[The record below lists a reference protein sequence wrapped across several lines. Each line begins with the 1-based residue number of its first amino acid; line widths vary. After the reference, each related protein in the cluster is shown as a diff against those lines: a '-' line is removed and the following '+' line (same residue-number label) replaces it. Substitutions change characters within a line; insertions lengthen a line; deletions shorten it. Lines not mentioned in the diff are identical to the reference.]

1 MEHDHTAQ
9 SVIAGNAAAAVAAV
23 EGALPPRPKIGAE
36 ELRKANMILKRYKEG
51 KTRLEQRII
60 DNEQFW
66 KLRHWEQMEKQG
78 EGGNSGDPQPAS
90 GWLVNCILSKHAD
103 AMDCYPSPTVLPRE
117 PDDRQEA
124 RRLSR
129 ILPVILKKNQ
139 FKRIYSSAW
148 WYKLKSGCAV
158 YGVFWDGTKL
168 GGLGDISVKRMDLL
182 NLFWEPG
189 VTDIQDSAHFFSTE
203 LRDNEKLL
211 EEYPQLE
218 GKLGRGSMTLSRYLY
233 DDTVDTSDKSLVV
246 DWYYHTNVEGRKVL
260 QYCKYVGETVLY
272 ATENDTVRPTRT
284 QMAGVDEEGRP
295 VLQQVPC
302 GPSMAQRGWYDHGK
316 YPFVFD
322 VLFPEEGTPCGYGY
336 VDLCKSPQKQI
347 DLMNQA
353 ILKNTL
359 ANATPRFFI
368 RSDGAVNENEYADW
382 TRPFV
387 HTNGNLGADSIAPIR
402 AGSLDS
408 VYVAIL
414 NNKIAEMKET
424 AGNRDVANG
433 GTASGVTAGT
443 AIAALQESSGK
454 LSRNMIDDGYE
465 AFADVV
471 TLCIELIR
479 QFYQLPR
486 QFRLLGAM
494 GTEEFISY
502 DCSGLQPKAMDD
514 GVSVS
519 YRVPEFDLEIGAE
532 QESPYRT
539 AEHNQLA
546 LQLFQLGFFRE
557 ELADQ
562 ALRCLELMEFKNKDQ
577 LVRLIA
583 GGRTQAA
590 EIAALRQQL
599 LQLAQV
605 VDEAKGTRLAPAL
618 AAEYAGSSPA
628 SAVAGTTPQPKNV
641 SAMERSRKQSR
652 GGAAP
657 MIKAAFGDNSLWVCG
672 HSGCGPKGQDIVC
685 AAVSILTEATAAA
698 LKARDIPAIIVR
710 GDGFFACAA
719 GSGGDMMEPARQGLL
734 LLARH
739 YGDNVE
745 VRDLRTGRE
754 RHA

>member
-1 MEHDHTAQ
+1 MEHNDTAQ
-9 SVIAGNAAAAVAAV
+9 SAADILAR
-23 EGALPPRPKIGAE
+23 PRIGPE
-36 ELRKANMILKRYKEG
+36 ELRRANGILKKYKEG
-51 KTRLEQRII
+51 KARLEQRII

-66 KLRHWEQMEKQG
+66 KLRHWEQMEKEGQ
-78 EGGNSGDPQPAS
+78 GGNSGDPQPAS

-103 AMDCYPSPTVLPRE
+103 AMDCYPAPTVLPRE

-124 RRLSR
+124 QRLSR
-129 ILPVILKKNQ
+129 ILPVVLKKNQ
-139 FKRIYSSAW
+139 FKRTYSSAW

-189 VTDIQDSAHFFSTE
+189 VTDIQGSAHFFSTE
-203 LRDNEKLL
+203 LVDNERLL
-211 EEYPQLE
+211 ADYPQLE
-218 GKLGRGSMTLSRYLY
+218 GKLGRGGFTLSRYLY
-233 DDTVDTSDKSLVV
+233 DDTVDTTGKSLVV
-246 DWYYHTNVEGRKVL
+246 DWYYHTAVEGRRVL

-272 ATENDTVRPTRT
+272 ATENDTVQPTETRFLGT
-284 QMAGVDEEGRP
+284 DEEGRP
-295 VLQQVPC
+295 VMGQAPC

-336 VDLCKSPQKQI
+336 IDLCKSPQKQI

-387 HTNGNLGADSIAPIR
+387 HTNGNLGSDSIAPIR

-424 AGNRDVANG
+424 TGNRDVANG
-433 GTASGVTAGT
+433 GTAAGVTAGT

-479 QFYQLPR
+479 QFYEMPR

-494 GTEEFISY
+494 GTEEFVSY
-502 DCSGLQPKAMDD
+502 DRSGLQPRVMDD
-514 GVSVS
+514 GVNVS

-532 QESPYRT
+532 RESPYRT
-539 AEHNQLA
+539 AEANQLA
-546 LQLFQLGFFRE
+546 LQLFQMGFFRE
-557 ELADQ
+557 DLADQ
-562 ALRCLELMEFKNKDQ
+562 ALRCLELMDFKNKDQ
-577 LVRLIA
+577 LARIIS

-590 EIAALRQQL
+590 EMAAMRQQL

-605 VDEAKGTRLAPAL
+605 VDEAKGTHLAERL
-618 AAEYAGSSPA
+618 AAEQAGGGAAP
-628 SAVAGTTPQPKNV
+628 GT
-641 SAMERSRKQSR
+641 SRDAAARGAMERSRQQSR
-652 GGAAP
+652 E
-657 MIKAAFGDNSLWVCG
+657 V
-672 HSGCGPKGQDIVC
+672 
-685 AAVSILTEATAAA
+685 
-698 LKARDIPAIIVR
+698 VR
-710 GDGFFACAA
+710 
-719 GSGGDMMEPARQGLL
+719 PR
-734 LLARH
+734 
-739 YGDNVE
+739 
-745 VRDLRTGRE
+745 
-754 RHA
+754 

>member
-1 MEHDHTAQ
+1 MEHNDTAQ
-9 SVIAGNAAAAVAAV
+9 SVIARDAAAAMAAAD
-23 EGALPPRPKIGAE
+23 GALPVRPKIGAE
-36 ELRKANMILKRYKEG
+36 ELRRANGILKKYKEG

-66 KLRHWEQMEKQG
+66 KLRHWEQMEKEGQ
-78 EGGNSGDPQPAS
+78 GGNSGDPQPAS

-103 AMDCYPSPTVLPRE
+103 AMDCYPAPTVLPRE

-124 RRLSR
+124 QRLSR
-129 ILPVILKKNQ
+129 ILPVVLKKNQ
-139 FKRIYSSAW
+139 FKRTYSSAW

-203 LRDNEKLL
+203 LVDNDKLL
-211 EEYPQLE
+211 AEYPQLE
-218 GKLGRGSMTLSRYLY
+218 GKLGRGIFTLSRYLY
-233 DDTVDTSDKSLVV
+233 DDTVDTSNKSLVV
-246 DWYYHTNVEGRKVL
+246 DWYYHTNMEGRKVL

-272 ATENDTVRPTRT
+272 ATENDTVQPTET
-284 QMAGVDEEGRP
+284 QLMGADENGRP
-295 VLQQVPC
+295 VMGQVPC

-336 VDLCKSPQKQI
+336 IDLCKSPQKQI

-387 HTNGNLGADSIAPIR
+387 HTNGNLGSDSIAPIR

-414 NNKIAEMKET
+414 NNKIGEMKET

-479 QFYQLPR
+479 QFYELPR

-494 GTEEFISY
+494 GTEEFVSY
-502 DCSGLQPKAMDD
+502 DHSGLQPRVMDD
-514 GVSVS
+514 GVTVS

-532 QESPYRT
+532 RESPYRT
-539 AEHNQLA
+539 AEANQLA
-546 LQLFQLGFFRE
+546 LQLFQMGFFRDD
-557 ELADQ
+557 LADQ

-577 LVRLIA
+577 LARVIS
-583 GGRTQAA
+583 GGQTQARQ
-590 EIAALRQQL
+590 IAALRQQL

-605 VDEAKGTRLAPAL
+605 VDEAKGTHLAESLSAEQGGGQN
-618 AAEYAGSSPA
+618 AAA
-628 SAVAGTTPQPKNV
+628 SAGKAAQESR
-641 SAMERSRKQSR
+641 SAMERSRQQSR
-652 GGAAP
+652 E
-657 MIKAAFGDNSLWVCG
+657 V
-672 HSGCGPKGQDIVC
+672 
-685 AAVSILTEATAAA
+685 
-698 LKARDIPAIIVR
+698 VR
-710 GDGFFACAA
+710 
-719 GSGGDMMEPARQGLL
+719 PR
-734 LLARH
+734 
-739 YGDNVE
+739 
-745 VRDLRTGRE
+745 
-754 RHA
+754 

>member
-1 MEHDHTAQ
+1 MEHNDTAQ
-9 SVIAGNAAAAVAAV
+9 SAADILAR
-23 EGALPPRPKIGAE
+23 PRIGPE
-36 ELRKANMILKRYKEG
+36 ELRRANGILKKYKEG
-51 KTRLEQRII
+51 KARLEQRII

-66 KLRHWEQMEKQG
+66 KLRHWEQMEKEGQ
-78 EGGNSGDPQPAS
+78 GGNSGDPQPAS

-103 AMDCYPSPTVLPRE
+103 AMDCYPAPTVLPRE
-117 PDDRQEA
+117 PDDRLEA
-124 RRLSR
+124 QRLSR
-129 ILPVILKKNQ
+129 ILPVVLKKNQ
-139 FKRIYSSAW
+139 FKRTYSSAW

-203 LRDNEKLL
+203 LVDNERLL
-211 EEYPQLE
+211 ADYPQLE
-218 GKLGRGSMTLSRYLY
+218 GKLGRGGFTLSRYLY
-233 DDTVDTSDKSLVV
+233 DDTVDTTGKSLVV
-246 DWYYHTNVEGRKVL
+246 DWYYHTAVEGRRVL

-272 ATENDTVRPTRT
+272 ATENDTVQPTETRFLGT
-284 QMAGVDEEGRP
+284 DEEGRP
-295 VLQQVPC
+295 VMGQAPC

-336 VDLCKSPQKQI
+336 IDLCKSPQKQI

-433 GTASGVTAGT
+433 GTAAGVTAGT

-479 QFYQLPR
+479 QFYEMPR

-494 GTEEFISY
+494 GTEEFVSY
-502 DCSGLQPKAMDD
+502 DRSGLQPRVMDD
-514 GVSVS
+514 GVNVS

-532 QESPYRT
+532 RESPYRT
-539 AEHNQLA
+539 AEANQLA
-546 LQLFQLGFFRE
+546 LQLFQMGFFRE
-557 ELADQ
+557 DLADQ
-562 ALRCLELMEFKNKDQ
+562 ALRCLELMDFKNKDQ
-577 LVRLIA
+577 LARIIS

-590 EIAALRQQL
+590 EMAAMRQQL

-605 VDEAKGTRLAPAL
+605 VDEAKGTHLAERL
-618 AAEYAGSSPA
+618 AAEQADGGSAAP
-628 SAVAGTTPQPKNV
+628 GT
-641 SAMERSRKQSR
+641 SRDAAARGAMERSRQQSR
-652 GGAAP
+652 E
-657 MIKAAFGDNSLWVCG
+657 V
-672 HSGCGPKGQDIVC
+672 
-685 AAVSILTEATAAA
+685 
-698 LKARDIPAIIVR
+698 VR
-710 GDGFFACAA
+710 
-719 GSGGDMMEPARQGLL
+719 PR
-734 LLARH
+734 
-739 YGDNVE
+739 
-745 VRDLRTGRE
+745 
-754 RHA
+754 

>member
-1 MEHDHTAQ
+1 MEHNDTAQ
-9 SVIAGNAAAAVAAV
+9 SAADILAR
-23 EGALPPRPKIGAE
+23 PRIGPE
-36 ELRKANMILKRYKEG
+36 ELRRANGILKKYKEG
-51 KTRLEQRII
+51 KARLEQRII

-66 KLRHWEQMEKQG
+66 KLRHWEQMEKEGQ
-78 EGGNSGDPQPAS
+78 GGNSGDPQPAS

-103 AMDCYPSPTVLPRE
+103 AMDCYPAPTVLPRE
-117 PDDRQEA
+117 PDDRLEA
-124 RRLSR
+124 QRLSR
-129 ILPVILKKNQ
+129 ILPVVLKKNQ
-139 FKRIYSSAW
+139 FKRTYSSAW

-203 LRDNEKLL
+203 LVDNERLL
-211 EEYPQLE
+211 ADYPQLE
-218 GKLGRGSMTLSRYLY
+218 GKLGRGGFTLSRYLY
-233 DDTVDTSDKSLVV
+233 DDTVDTTNKSLVV
-246 DWYYHTNVEGRKVL
+246 DWYYHTAVEGRRVL

-272 ATENDTVRPTRT
+272 ATENDTVQPTETRFLGT
-284 QMAGVDEEGRP
+284 DEEGRP
-295 VLQQVPC
+295 VMGQAPC

-336 VDLCKSPQKQI
+336 IDLCKSPQKQI

-387 HTNGNLGADSIAPIR
+387 HTNGNLGSDSIAPIR

-414 NNKIAEMKET
+414 NNKIGEMKET

-479 QFYQLPR
+479 QFYEMPR

-494 GTEEFISY
+494 GTEEFVSY
-502 DCSGLQPKAMDD
+502 DRSGLQPRVMDD
-514 GVSVS
+514 GVNVS

-532 QESPYRT
+532 RESPYRT
-539 AEHNQLA
+539 AEANQLA
-546 LQLFQLGFFRE
+546 LQLFQMGFFRE
-557 ELADQ
+557 DLADQ
-562 ALRCLELMEFKNKDQ
+562 ALRCLELMDFKNKDQ
-577 LVRLIA
+577 LARIIS

-590 EIAALRQQL
+590 EMAAMRQQL

-605 VDEAKGTRLAPAL
+605 VDEAKGTHLAKRL
-618 AAEYAGSSPA
+618 AAEQADGGSAAP
-628 SAVAGTTPQPKNV
+628 GT
-641 SAMERSRKQSR
+641 SRDAAARGAMERSRQQSR
-652 GGAAP
+652 E
-657 MIKAAFGDNSLWVCG
+657 V
-672 HSGCGPKGQDIVC
+672 
-685 AAVSILTEATAAA
+685 
-698 LKARDIPAIIVR
+698 VR
-710 GDGFFACAA
+710 
-719 GSGGDMMEPARQGLL
+719 PR
-734 LLARH
+734 
-739 YGDNVE
+739 
-745 VRDLRTGRE
+745 
-754 RHA
+754 

>member
-1 MEHDHTAQ
+1 MEHNDTPQ
-9 SVIAGNAAAAVAAV
+9 SAADILVR
-23 EGALPPRPKIGAE
+23 PRIGPE
-36 ELRKANMILKRYKEG
+36 ELRRANGILKKYKEG
-51 KTRLEQRII
+51 KARLEQRII

-66 KLRHWEQMEKQG
+66 KLRHWEQMEKEGQ
-78 EGGNSGDPQPAS
+78 GGNSGDPQPAS

-103 AMDCYPSPTVLPRE
+103 AMDCYPAPTVLPRE
-117 PDDRQEA
+117 PDDRLEA
-124 RRLSR
+124 QRLSR
-129 ILPVILKKNQ
+129 ILPVVLKKNQ
-139 FKRIYSSAW
+139 FKRTYSSAW
-148 WYKLKSGCAV
+148 WYKLKSGCAL

-189 VTDIQDSAHFFSTE
+189 VTDIQGSAHFFSTE
-203 LRDNEKLL
+203 LVDNERLL
-211 EEYPQLE
+211 ADYPQLE
-218 GKLGRGSMTLSRYLY
+218 GKLGRGGFTLSRYLY
-233 DDTVDTSDKSLVV
+233 DDTVDTTNKSLVV
-246 DWYYHTNVEGRKVL
+246 DWYYHTAVEGRRVL

-272 ATENDTVRPTRT
+272 ATENDTVQPTETRFLGT
-284 QMAGVDEEGRP
+284 DEEGRP
-295 VLQQVPC
+295 VMGQAPC

-336 VDLCKSPQKQI
+336 IDLCKSPQKQI

-433 GTASGVTAGT
+433 GTAAGVTAGT

-479 QFYQLPR
+479 QFYEMPR

-494 GTEEFISY
+494 GTEEFVSY
-502 DCSGLQPKAMDD
+502 DRSGLQPRVMDD
-514 GVSVS
+514 GVNVS

-532 QESPYRT
+532 RESPYRT
-539 AEHNQLA
+539 AEANQLA
-546 LQLFQLGFFRE
+546 LQLFQMGFFRE
-557 ELADQ
+557 DLADQ
-562 ALRCLELMEFKNKDQ
+562 ALRCLELMDFKNKDQ
-577 LVRLIA
+577 LARIIS

-590 EIAALRQQL
+590 EMAAMRQQL

-605 VDEAKGTRLAPAL
+605 VDEAKGTHLAERL
-618 AAEYAGSSPA
+618 AAEQADGGSAAP
-628 SAVAGTTPQPKNV
+628 GT
-641 SAMERSRKQSR
+641 SRDAAARGAMERSRQQSR
-652 GGAAP
+652 E
-657 MIKAAFGDNSLWVCG
+657 V
-672 HSGCGPKGQDIVC
+672 
-685 AAVSILTEATAAA
+685 
-698 LKARDIPAIIVR
+698 VR
-710 GDGFFACAA
+710 
-719 GSGGDMMEPARQGLL
+719 PR
-734 LLARH
+734 
-739 YGDNVE
+739 
-745 VRDLRTGRE
+745 
-754 RHA
+754 

>member
-1 MEHDHTAQ
+1 MEHNDTAQ
-9 SVIAGNAAAAVAAV
+9 SVIARDAAAAMAAAD
-23 EGALPPRPKIGAE
+23 GTLPVRPKIGAE
-36 ELRKANMILKRYKEG
+36 ELRRANGILKKYKEG

-66 KLRHWEQMEKQG
+66 KLRHWEQMEKEGQ
-78 EGGNSGDPQPAS
+78 GGNSGDPQPAS

-103 AMDCYPSPTVLPRE
+103 AMDCYPAPTVLPRE

-124 RRLSR
+124 QRLSR
-129 ILPVILKKNQ
+129 ILPVVLKKNQ
-139 FKRIYSSAW
+139 FKRTYSSAW

-203 LRDNEKLL
+203 LVDNDKLL
-211 EEYPQLE
+211 AEYPQLE
-218 GKLGRGSMTLSRYLY
+218 GKLGRGNFTLSRYLY
-233 DDTVDTSDKSLVV
+233 DDTVDTSNKSLVV
-246 DWYYHTNVEGRKVL
+246 DWYYHTNVESRKVL

-272 ATENDTVRPTRT
+272 ATENDTVQPTQT
-284 QMAGVDEEGRP
+284 QLMGADENGRP
-295 VLQQVPC
+295 VMGQAPC

-336 VDLCKSPQKQI
+336 IDLCKSPQKQI

-387 HTNGNLGADSIAPIR
+387 HTNGNLGSDSIAPIR

-414 NNKIAEMKET
+414 NNKIGEMKET

-479 QFYQLPR
+479 QFYELPR

-494 GTEEFISY
+494 GTEEFVSY
-502 DCSGLQPKAMDD
+502 DHSGLQPRVMDD
-514 GVSVS
+514 GVTVS

-532 QESPYRT
+532 RESPYRT
-539 AEHNQLA
+539 AEANQLA
-546 LQLFQLGFFRE
+546 LQLFQMGFFRDD
-557 ELADQ
+557 LADQ

-577 LVRLIA
+577 LARVIS
-583 GGRTQAA
+583 GGQTQARQ
-590 EIAALRQQL
+590 IAALRQQL

-605 VDEAKGTRLAPAL
+605 VDEAKGTHLAESLSAEQGGGQN
-618 AAEYAGSSPA
+618 AAAG
-628 SAVAGTTPQPKNV
+628 AGKAAQESR
-641 SAMERSRKQSR
+641 SAMERSRQQSR
-652 GGAAP
+652 E
-657 MIKAAFGDNSLWVCG
+657 V
-672 HSGCGPKGQDIVC
+672 
-685 AAVSILTEATAAA
+685 
-698 LKARDIPAIIVR
+698 VR
-710 GDGFFACAA
+710 
-719 GSGGDMMEPARQGLL
+719 PR
-734 LLARH
+734 
-739 YGDNVE
+739 
-745 VRDLRTGRE
+745 
-754 RHA
+754 

>member
-1 MEHDHTAQ
+1 MTQNNAAQ
-9 SVIAGNAAAAVAAV
+9 SAIERDAAAAMAAANAADILV
-23 EGALPPRPKIGAE
+23 KPKIGRD
-36 ELRKANMILKRYKEG
+36 ELRRANAILKMYKHG
-51 KTRLEQRII
+51 KLHLEQRII

-66 KLRHWEQMEKQG
+66 KLRHWEQMEKEGQ
-78 EGGNSGDPQPAS
+78 GGNSGDPQPAS

-124 RRLSR
+124 QRLSR

-139 FKRIYSSAW
+139 FKRTYSSAW

-158 YGVFWDGTKL
+158 YGVFWDGSKL
-168 GGLGDISVKRMDLL
+168 NGLGDISVKRMDLL
-182 NLFWEPG
+182 NLFWSPG
-189 VTDIQDSAHFFSTE
+189 VTDIQQSPNFFSTE
-203 LRDNEKLL
+203 LQDNEELL
-211 EEYPQLE
+211 AAYPQLE
-218 GKLGRGSMTLSRYLY
+218 GKLGRGDMTLSRYLY
-233 DDTVDTSDKSLVV
+233 DDTVDTSNKSLVV
-246 DWYYHTNVEGRKVL
+246 DWYYHTEVDGRKVL

-272 ATENDTVRPTRT
+272 ATENDTEQPVEAQFR
-284 QMAGVDEEGRP
+284 GVDENGAP
-295 VLQQVPC
+295 VMEQVPC

-387 HTNGNLGADSIAPIR
+387 HTNGNLGSDSIAPIH

-443 AIAALQESSGK
+443 AIAALQESGGK

-465 AFADVV
+465 AFSDVV

-479 QFYQLPR
+479 QFYELPR

-502 DCSGLQPKAMDD
+502 DYRGLQPKMMDD
-514 GVSVS
+514 GVNVS

-546 LQLFQLGFFRE
+546 LQLFQMGFFRDD
-557 ELADQ
+557 LADQ

-577 LVRLIA
+577 LARVISN
-583 GGRTQAA
+583 GKTQAS

-599 LQLAQV
+599 LQLAQI
-605 VDEAKGTRLAPAL
+605 VDEAKGTHLAESL
-618 AAEYAGSSPA
+618 AAEQSGGQVRA
-628 SAVAGTTPQPKNV
+628 SASAMKVAQTAA
-641 SAMERSRKQSR
+641 SAMERSRRQSR
-652 GGAAP
+652 E
-657 MIKAAFGDNSLWVCG
+657 V
-672 HSGCGPKGQDIVC
+672 
-685 AAVSILTEATAAA
+685 
-698 LKARDIPAIIVR
+698 VR
-710 GDGFFACAA
+710 
-719 GSGGDMMEPARQGLL
+719 PR
-734 LLARH
+734 
-739 YGDNVE
+739 
-745 VRDLRTGRE
+745 
-754 RHA
+754 